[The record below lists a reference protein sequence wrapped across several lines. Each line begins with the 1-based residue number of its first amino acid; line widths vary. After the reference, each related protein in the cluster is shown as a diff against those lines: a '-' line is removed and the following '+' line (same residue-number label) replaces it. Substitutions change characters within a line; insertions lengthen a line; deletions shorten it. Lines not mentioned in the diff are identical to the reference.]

1 MIALILAGKSIKSV
15 GNNNNNDN
23 KQAILPLISI
33 ADQPLINYII
43 EKIEELPS
51 IDTIYI
57 ITNNRYYNDFVDWKE
72 GILSSKNIEII
83 NNLTNTPEETRGAV
97 ADIQYIIDDKKI
109 TNDLLVI
116 ASDNLFDISLVEM
129 LAYFNEKKASVLG
142 VIDLQLKE
150 KLAKKYGIVEINKEN
165 QIINF
170 EEKPEQP
177 KTSLAAMCIYFLA
190 AKDLF
195 RIKNFLQEKQENIVK
210 TNGDFIKYL
219 ASQTSVYV
227 FPFTDGW
234 MKISDEQDLEKA
246 RELYTHKRMII

>member
-1 MIALILAGKSIKSV
+1 MKALILAGKHINSM
-15 GNNNNNDN
+15 NTND
-23 KQAILPLISI
+23 KQGPLPLISI
-33 ADQPLINYII
+33 ADQPLIDYII
-43 EKIEELPS
+43 EKIEELDI

-57 ITNNRYYNDFVDWKE
+57 VTNNQNYHDFVDWKE
-72 GILSSKNIEII
+72 GILCSKHIEII
-83 NNLTNTPEETRGAV
+83 NNLTNTAEELRGALSV
-97 ADIQYIIDDKKI
+97 VQFTIDDKKI

-116 ASDNLFDISLVEM
+116 GSDNLFDISLVEM
-129 LAYFNEKKASVLG
+129 QAYFQEKKATILG
-142 VIDLQLKE
+142 VIDLQQKE

-195 RIKNFLQEKQENIVK
+195 RIKNFLQEKQENLVK

-219 ASQTSVYV
+219 AAKTSVYA

-234 MKISDEQDLEKA
+234 MKISDEQALENARDLH
-246 RELYTHKRMII
+246 THKRMII